1 MRLDIALLAAR
12 PRLYLNPDWIIP
24 SWPAP
29 AQVHAV
35 CTTRAGGVS
44 NAPFDAMNLG
54 DHVGDDVRHVAQNR
68 ALLRDAIHATPVFLS
83 QVHGTHVVQL
93 GQQAMAAMPG
103 GPHAIAALPDVENMQ
118 GKQGRHGIQA
128 DACITQHPGVA
139 CTIMVADCLPVLF
152 TNRQG
157 TAVGAAHAGWR
168 GLAGGPGNAESGVL
182 AAIYQSF
189 RALALVH
196 SAQSDTKIIANRM
209 AGRSP
214 DEPLPRLSAGHP
226 AAVQPS
232 AAQPSATQDI
242 LVWLGP
248 CIGPEKFEVG
258 GEVRDAFV
266 AQDASAQTMFQP
278 CGPGKWLADL
288 AGLARLR
295 LRAMGIQTIYG
306 NDSRRDWC
314 TVSNPSRFFSHRRD
328 AVVLGGSGRMA
339 ACIWLG

>member
-1 MRLDIALLAAR
+1 
-12 PRLYLNPDWIIP
+12 
-24 SWPAP
+24 
-29 AQVHAV
+29 
-35 CTTRAGGVS
+35 
-44 NAPFDAMNLG
+44 MNLG

-68 ALLRDAIHATPVFLS
+68 ALLRDAIHAAPVFLT
-83 QVHGTHVVQL
+83 QVHGTHVVHL
-93 GQQAMAAMPG
+93 GQQAMTAMPG
-103 GPHAIAALPDVENMQ
+103 GPHPVAALSDVQNP
-118 GKQGRHGIQA
+118 QGRQGEHGSHAVQA

-157 TAVGAAHAGWR
+157 TVVGAAHAGWR
-168 GLAGGPGNAESGVL
+168 GLAGEPGRAGNPSRAENGVL

-196 SAQSDTKIIANRM
+196 SAQVATEILAIQRVDKSSD
-209 AGRSP
+209 GRP
-214 DEPLPRLSAGHP
+214 ALSHEGYP
-226 AAVQPS
+226 T
-232 AAQPSATQDI
+232 AAQPTSAQDI

-258 GEVRDAFV
+258 GEVRHAFV
-266 AQDASAQTMFQP
+266 AQHASAQTMFKP

-295 LRAMGIQTIYG
+295 LRAMGIETIYG
-306 NDSRRDWC
+306 NDSRQEWC

-328 AVVLGGSGRMA
+328 AVALGGSGRMA